1 MITANEMKAIT
12 KTNAHSN
19 ENIGKLILVYL
30 EPKMIQAAKNGQNWF
45 DCHLTEPEILE
56 KSWGRTYQET
66 ADIMAEMFEKLGYK
80 TDYVR
85 STRRFIIEW

>member
-12 KTNAHSN
+12 KENKHSN
-19 ENIGKLILVYL
+19 ENIGKSILAYL
-30 EPKMIQAAKNGQNWF
+30 EPKIIQTAKNGQNWF

-66 ADIMAEMFEKLGYK
+66 ADILEDTLEELGYK
-80 TDYVR
+80 THYVP
-85 STRRFIIEW
+85 STRRFVIEW